1 MKKDKINVDEL
12 NNVINTGSK
21 ILRLFY
27 AFMIVALVA
36 IGILV
41 LRQLDVIPIILKI
54 LSILSPF
61 FTGFIIAWLLNPL
74 VKMLTD
80 RNVRKGL
87 AVSLVYLLLAVVLYL
102 ICLAM
107 IPALIDQ
114 INDMVKMVPDFVT
127 EITDWGQN
135 VIASISKTTNI
146 DMSSVQTEFM
156 NYIDKFGT
164 NLANDLPSTFINV
177 IQGLISGVGQFFIA
191 IVIAF
196 YLSLNFGSVNKHII
210 NVIPKKAKADVQYLF
225 NSMSDVLYR
234 FVNGTLWM
242 SLLLLV
248 ISIIGFSLIGLKAPV
263 LFALF
268 CAITNIIPYIG
279 PYIGA
284 APAILVGFSQSP
296 LIGILVAVFIF
307 VVQTIEGNI
316 LHPIVIGK
324 QMDLHP
330 ITIILSLLIF
340 EYFFGIIGM
349 IIATPLVAMIKIVYL
364 FFDEK
369 YDFFGFAKE
378 KSVKKEIS
386 KAKLFK

>member
-1 MKKDKINVDEL
+1 MKKDKLNVDEL
-12 NNVINTGSK
+12 NNVISTGSK

-36 IGILV
+36 IGIVV
-41 LRQLDVIPIILKI
+41 LRQLDVIPILLKI

-61 FTGFIIAWLLNPL
+61 FVGFVIAWLLNPL

-80 RNVRKGL
+80 RGVRKGL

-102 ICLAM
+102 LCLAM
-107 IPALIDQ
+107 VPALIDQ
-114 INDMVKMVPDFVT
+114 INDMVKMIPDFVT
-127 EITDWGQN
+127 DITKWGEN
-135 VIASISKTTNI
+135 VITSISKTTNI

-164 NLANDLPSTFINV
+164 NLANDLPSNV
-177 IQGLISGVGQFFIA
+177 INIIQSLISGVGQFFIA

-225 NSMSDVLYR
+225 KSMSDVLYR

-242 SLLLLV
+242 SVLLLV

-296 LIGILVAVFIF
+296 LTGILVAVFIF

-349 IIATPLVAMIKIVYL
+349 IIATPLVAMVKILYL

-369 YDFFGFAKE
+369 YDFFGFARE
-378 KSVKKEIS
+378 KNVKKEIS
-386 KAKLFK
+386 KAKLLK